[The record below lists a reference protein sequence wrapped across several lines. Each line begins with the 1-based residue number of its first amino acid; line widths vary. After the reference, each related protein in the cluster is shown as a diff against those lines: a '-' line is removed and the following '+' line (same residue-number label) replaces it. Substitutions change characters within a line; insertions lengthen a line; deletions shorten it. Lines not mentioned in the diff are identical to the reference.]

1 MIDYN
6 TLRSKVQEVLKDV
19 TSGNDYAHVVRVFKN
34 AIMIAQ
40 TEKGVDVEVLKTA
53 ALLHDISYGTEVEN
67 KKHGEASAEQALSM
81 LSRQYYSK
89 EQIEKIQEA
98 IRVHDYWYQ
107 QGTDAPIEV
116 KILRD
121 ADKLDALGHTGILR
135 TIAYASMYGK
145 NPIQTLKN
153 NLNLV
158 ESFETKKGK
167 ELAKPRMQVYQDFLN
182 ELQAEY

>member
-6 TLRSKVQEVLKDV
+6 TLRSKVQEILKDV
-19 TSGNDYAHVVRVFKN
+19 NSGNDYAHVVRVFKN

-40 TEKGVDVEVLKTA
+40 SEKGVDVEVLKTA
-53 ALLHDISYGTEVEN
+53 ALLHDISYATQVTE

-81 LSRQYYSK
+81 LSRKHYSK
-89 EQIEKIQEA
+89 DQIDMIQEA

-107 QGTDAPIEV
+107 TDPDAPIEV

-135 TIAYASMYGK
+135 TIAYATVCAK
-145 NPIQTLKN
+145 NPIQALKD
-153 NLNLV
+153 NLKLID
-158 ESFETKKGK
+158 SFETTKGK
-167 ELAKPRMQVYQDFLN
+167 EMAKPRMQVLQEFLKD
-182 ELQAEY
+182 LQAEY